1 MTLPTLTPAVKW
13 QETDDKFC
21 WRRKICTFLTHV
33 LAQTLFCKHAFTN
46 KHWALCLKHEYKQT
60 DSLSPVSSDS
70 VQASPGKIPIG
81 ACLTW
86 LVKAY
91 FTLCWPTSLRFLP
104 SSAYT
109 HPSFFYFPFFLPRR
123 CIDSLPSDSSL
134 NLQRRS
140 AWAGKQRTGLFFFF
154 PLRWLIAVQHLCST
168 HLDKHVA
175 LYETTRRTVQ
185 RGLITARDLTTQQS
199 LF

>member
-109 HPSFFYFPFFLPRR
+109 HPSFFYFPFFFTPPLHRLPPFR
-123 CIDSLPSDSSL
+123 LLAKSSETFCMSGETED
-134 NLQRRS
+134 RS
-140 AWAGKQRTGLFFFF
+140 VFF
-154 PLRWLIAVQHLCST
+154 LSIAVTDCRATSVLDSPRQARST
-168 HLDKHVA
+168 LWNN
-175 LYETTRRTVQ
+175 
-185 RGLITARDLTTQQS
+185 TAHSSKRFDNS
-199 LF
+199 